1 MSDSS
6 AMTRIDVTLDI
17 DGDHRVRSA
26 TAVARIDAPVERVWR
41 LVEDVGAYPGR
52 VPMIQ
57 KVVTK
62 GSRATIQLKFKM
74 SLFSIGFEF
83 VVDVVRDHERSV
95 ELRWVEG
102 EPKGIR
108 LSYFLEPLDGGAAC
122 ELRSRAEFDLRALGW
137 FAKYFL
143 RHHPEIEL
151 GVLPGVAVGLVEA
164 MRRAAIGAASPS

>member
-1 MSDSS
+1 MS
-6 AMTRIDVTLDI
+6 RVDVTLAI
-17 DGDHRVRSA
+17 DAEKRVRSA
-26 TAVARIDAPVERVWR
+26 TAVARVDAPVERVWK
-41 LVEDVGAYPGR
+41 LVQDVDAYPGR
-52 VPMIQ
+52 IPMIQ
-57 KVVTK
+57 RVISKDD
-62 GSRATIQLKFKM
+62 RATIQLKFRM

-83 VVDVVRDHERSV
+83 VVDVVREHERSV
-95 ELRWVEG
+95 ELRWVQG

-108 LSYFLEPLDGGAAC
+108 LSYFLDPLDGGAAC

-164 MRRAAIGAASPS
+164 MRYEALATTTSR